1 MIIVLV
7 LCSIILFCLVIYFY
21 KKSNDNMKLKEK
33 KEQALNSNIDSEKN
47 QNKDLSARYN
57 ELSQKYEDVCRE
69 NKKLYILLILLVC
82 IIVAAICVPILIK
95 NGSYS
100 VLVSASIPFIILIIY
115 FFVERKNDKNDKDK

>member
-1 MIIVLV
+1 M
-7 LCSIILFCLVIYFY
+7 S
-21 KKSNDNMKLKEK
+21 
-33 KEQALNSNIDSEKN
+33 KN
-47 QNKDLSARYN
+47 
-57 ELSQKYEDVCRE
+57 
-69 NKKLYILLILLVC
+69 KLYILLILLVC